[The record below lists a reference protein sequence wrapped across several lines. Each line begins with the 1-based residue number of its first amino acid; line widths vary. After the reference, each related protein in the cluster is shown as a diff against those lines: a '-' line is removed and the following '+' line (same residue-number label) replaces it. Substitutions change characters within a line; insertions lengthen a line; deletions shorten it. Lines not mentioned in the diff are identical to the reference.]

1 MSCVCRVPKYIF
13 VKSMNKMGTFSFLFT
28 CLSVMAFVF
37 FLISD
42 PPGMLFLRQ
51 GLVEGDFVDVRAV
64 FPEQSYDERSEP
76 ASSVVICFGSN
87 EGLPE
92 TVSQRRLP

>member
-1 MSCVCRVPKYIF
+1 
-13 VKSMNKMGTFSFLFT
+13 
-28 CLSVMAFVF
+28 
-37 FLISD
+37 
-42 PPGMLFLRQ
+42 MLFLRQ